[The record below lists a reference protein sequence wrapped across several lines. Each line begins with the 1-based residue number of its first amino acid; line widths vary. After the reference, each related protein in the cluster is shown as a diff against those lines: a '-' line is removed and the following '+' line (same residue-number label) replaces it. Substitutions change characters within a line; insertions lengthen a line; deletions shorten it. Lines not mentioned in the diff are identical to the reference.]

1 MRNLPIHDRGAA
13 ENPPNRFERLSV
25 SREAWTGEEDPDPE
39 TKLYRD
45 DTRSILSTNDSPDVP
60 FEVSLNPYRG
70 CEHGCVYC
78 LRGDTPVLMADGA
91 TRLIRDIRPGNEIYG
106 TERRGPYRQY
116 VRTRVLDAWR
126 TLSPAVRLTVADGTT
141 LVAGEDHRLLTR
153 RGWKF
158 MTDAEQGAGRRP
170 HLTVNDQLL
179 GTGAFAPSPEHTES
193 YSRGYLS
200 GVIRGDGHR
209 ASYQYERAGR
219 AHGNQHQFRLERDLA
234 GQALKSSADL
244 NVESIE
250 ELGVEL
256 PMYDLTTGTGDFIA
270 AGIVSHNCYA
280 RPTHEYLGLSAGL
293 DFETRIFVK
302 EDAPALL
309 REELEDPS
317 WEPRP
322 VAMSGV
328 TDPYQPAERR
338 LEITRGCLQ
347 VLAEFRNPVGI
358 VTKNRLVTRDRDLL
372 AELAEHDAARVS
384 VSVTTLDADL
394 KMKMEPRAPAPGRRL
409 DAIEQLAEAG
419 VPVDALVAP
428 VIPGLT
434 DHEIPE
440 ILAAVADAGA
450 GHASYVL
457 LRLPHGV
464 SDLFE
469 NWLEHHFPDRK
480 QKVLNR
486 IRDTRGGR
494 LNDPQFGSRMS
505 GEGPFARQISEM
517 FEISARRHGLDG
529 SPGGL
534 STDAF
539 RRPTTGG
546 GQVEMFADRA

>member
-1 MRNLPIHDRGAA
+1 MRNLPIHGRGAA

-25 SREAWTGEEDPDPE
+25 SREAWTEEEDPDPE

-45 DTRSILSTNDSPDVP
+45 DTRSVLATNDSPDVP

-78 LRGDTPVLMADGA
+78 LRGDTPVLMADGT
-91 TRLIRDIRPGNEIYG
+91 TRPIRDVRRGDEIYG
-106 TERRGPYRQY
+106 TEKRGHYRRYT
-116 VRTRVLDAWR
+116 RTRVLDAWR
-126 TLSPAVRLTVADGTT
+126 TRSPAVRVTLADGTT
-141 LVAGEDHRLLTR
+141 LVTGEDHRLLTR

-158 MTDAEQGAGRRP
+158 MTGTEQGAGRRP

-179 GTGAFAPSPEHTES
+179 GTGAFASCPEHT
-193 YSRGYLS
+193 
-200 GVIRGDGHR
+200 DG
-209 ASYQYERAGR
+209 YQYERAGR
-219 AHGNQHQFRLERDLA
+219 AHGNQHQFRTEGDLA
-234 GQALKSSADL
+234 GRPVKSRADL
-244 NVESIE
+244 KVESIE

-256 PMYDLTTGTGDFIA
+256 PMFDITTGTGDFIA
-270 AGIVSHNCYA
+270 DGVVSHNCYA

-317 WEPRP
+317 WEPKP

-338 LEITRGCLQ
+338 LEITRGCLE

-384 VSVTTLDADL
+384 VSVTTLDDEL
-394 KMKMEPRAPAPGRRL
+394 KVKMEPRAPAPGRRL
-409 DAIEQLAEAG
+409 DAIEKLAEAG
-419 VPVDALVAP
+419 VPVGALVAP

-440 ILAAVADAGA
+440 ILSAVADAGA
-450 GHASYVL
+450 SHASYVL

-494 LNDPQFGSRMS
+494 LNDPRFGSRMS

-529 SPGGL
+529 RSGGL

>member
-1 MRNLPIHDRGAA
+1 MRNLPIHGRGAA

-25 SREAWTGEEDPDPE
+25 SREAWTEEEDPDPE

-45 DTRSILSTNDSPDVP
+45 DTRSVLATNDSPDVP

-70 CEHGCVYC
+70 CEHGCVY
-78 LRGDTPVLMADGA
+78 
-91 TRLIRDIRPGNEIYG
+91 
-106 TERRGPYRQY
+106 
-116 VRTRVLDAWR
+116 
-126 TLSPAVRLTVADGTT
+126 
-141 LVAGEDHRLLTR
+141 
-153 RGWKF
+153 
-158 MTDAEQGAGRRP
+158 
-170 HLTVNDQLL
+170 
-179 GTGAFAPSPEHTES
+179 
-193 YSRGYLS
+193 
-200 GVIRGDGHR
+200 
-209 ASYQYERAGR
+209 
-219 AHGNQHQFRLERDLA
+219 
-234 GQALKSSADL
+234 
-244 NVESIE
+244 
-250 ELGVEL
+250 
-256 PMYDLTTGTGDFIA
+256 
-270 AGIVSHNCYA
+270 CYA

-317 WEPRP
+317 WEPKP

-338 LEITRGCLQ
+338 LEITRGCLE

-358 VTKNRLVTRDRDLL
+358 VTKSRLVTRDRDLL
-372 AELAEHDAARVS
+372 AELAEHDAARVN
-384 VSVTTLDADL
+384 VSVTTLDEDL
-394 KMKMEPRAPAPGRRL
+394 KVKMEPRAPAPGRRL
-409 DAIEQLAEAG
+409 DAIEQLAGAG
-419 VPVDALVAP
+419 VPVGVLVAP

-440 ILAAVADAGA
+440 ILSAVADAGA
-450 GHASYVL
+450 SHASYVL

-469 NWLEHHFPDRK
+469 RWLERHFPDRK
-480 QKVLNR
+480 DRVLNR

-494 LNDPQFGSRMS
+494 LNDPRFGSRMS

-529 SPGGL
+529 ASGGL

-546 GQVEMFADRA
+546 GQVEMFAERA